1 MSEPDPSELWDKV
14 LEWLL
19 VADSDHR
26 AARACLA
33 ADPPLPGVAA
43 YHCRQAIE
51 KLLKGFLVRSNKDF
65 GKTHDLDEL
74 GQSVL
79 AIYPSTGR
87 FVTQARGW
95 SAWNVVYRYPG
106 ETGPV
111 PEPAAEELTRALD
124 LIANLAQMLRALG
137 PPPNKA
143 PKTME
148 TNP

>member
-14 LEWLL
+14 LGWLH

-43 YHCRQAIE
+43 YHCQQAIE

-65 GKTHDLDEL
+65 GKTHDLNEL

-79 AIYPSTGR
+79 AMYPFAGR
-87 FVTQARGW
+87 FVTPARDW
-95 SAWNVVYRYPG
+95 TAWNVVYRYPG

-111 PEPAAEELTRALD
+111 PEPTAEELTRALD
-124 LIANLAQMLRALG
+124 LIANLAQMLRTLE
-137 PPPNKA
+137 PPSDKA
-143 PKTME
+143 QTTME
-148 TNP
+148 TDP